1 MNKTKQ
7 ELIRISKLLEQK
19 GFTNAFQGN
28 ISIIDRDLGKLY
40 ITPSGTRKLTLTEEE
55 LAVLDLDGKQIE
67 GCVKKSSEHK
77 MHLVALRYRPDCS
90 AVIHCHS
97 VYLTAFSM
105 FGKTVDPKCHEEFL
119 LTRGIPCL
127 PWGKG
132 GTEDI
137 YKDMEKE
144 IKEHD
149 LVLLGNHGALCVGS
163 DLEKCFK
170 VLEAVDN
177 TLKAWV
183 LAMQIGNGKVVDIPI
198 WDELVKQKEKAIH
211 NL

>member
-1 MNKTKQ
+1 MNTKQ
-7 ELIRISKLLEQK
+7 ELIRISKLLEEK

-28 ISIIDRDLGKLY
+28 ISIIDRNLGKLF

-55 LAVLDLDGKQIE
+55 VAVLDMDGKQLE
-67 GCVKKSSEHK
+67 GSVKKSSEYK
-77 MHLVALRYRPDCS
+77 MHLAALKYRQDCT

-105 FGKTVDPKCHEEFL
+105 LGETVDPKCHEEFL

-132 GTEDI
+132 GTSDI
-137 YKDMEKE
+137 YKGLEE
-144 IKEHD
+144 QIKYHD
-149 LVLLGNHGALCVGS
+149 IVLLGNHGALCVGS
-163 DLEKCFK
+163 DLEKAFK

-177 TLKAWV
+177 TLRAWV

-198 WDELVKQKEKAIH
+198 WDELIEQKEKAIH

>member
-1 MNKTKQ
+1 MNTKQ
-7 ELIRISKLLEQK
+7 ELIRISKLLEEK

-28 ISIIDRDLGKLY
+28 ISIIDRNLGKLF

-55 LAVLDLDGKQIE
+55 VAVLDMDGKQLE
-67 GCVKKSSEHK
+67 GSVKKSSEYK
-77 MHLVALRYRPDCS
+77 MHLAALKYRQDCT

-105 FGKTVDPKCHEEFL
+105 LGETVDPKCHEEFL

-132 GTEDI
+132 GTSDI
-137 YKDMEKE
+137 YKELE
-144 IKEHD
+144 EQIKYHD
-149 LVLLGNHGALCVGS
+149 IVLLGNHGALCVGS
-163 DLEKCFK
+163 DLEKAFK

-177 TLKAWV
+177 TLRAWV
-183 LAMQIGNGKVVDIPI
+183 LAMQIGKGKVVDIPI
-198 WDELVKQKEKAIH
+198 WDELIEQKEKAIH

>member
-1 MNKTKQ
+1 MNTKQ
-7 ELIRISKLLEQK
+7 ELIRISKLLEEK

-28 ISIIDRDLGKLY
+28 ISIIDRNLGKLF

-55 LAVLDLDGKQIE
+55 VAVLDMDGKQLE
-67 GCVKKSSEHK
+67 GSVKKSSEYK
-77 MHLVALRYRPDCS
+77 MHLAALKYRQDCT

-105 FGKTVDPKCHEEFL
+105 LGETVNPKCHEEFL

-132 GTEDI
+132 GTSDI
-137 YKDMEKE
+137 YKGLEE
-144 IKEHD
+144 QIKYHD
-149 LVLLGNHGALCVGS
+149 IVLLGNHGALCVGS
-163 DLEKCFK
+163 DLEKAFK

-177 TLKAWV
+177 TLRAWV

-198 WDELVKQKEKAIH
+198 WDELIEQKEKAIH